1 LHKKIII
8 IGGGAA
14 GYFTA
19 INIAEQKPEYHITI
33 LEKAARGLQK
43 VKVSGGGRCN
53 VTNGRE
59 KTAELVK
66 FYPRGGKK
74 LYKTFE
80 QFGTLSM
87 VEWLKDRGV
96 QTKVENDLRVFPTT
110 DNSQTIID
118 CFERLVA
125 KHGIDVH
132 FKTAVEEIQYQTDST
147 WKVFI
152 GEKAFLDADIVVVAS
167 GSSPSFQEKLK
178 QLDLTITP
186 QAPSLFTFNIKDER
200 ISALPGVSFAEAEVR
215 IQGTKLVESGPLLIT
230 HWGMSGPAILK
241 LSAWGA
247 RELKT
252 MQYDFSIIIN
262 FLGSTKPDAFRTS
275 LLATKTEHPTRK
287 VYNYAPDGITKRYW
301 ENLLL
306 HLEVPKE
313 LPFGELT
320 NKHINKLTE
329 EITQAIFEVKG
340 KSTFKEEFVTC
351 GGVDLSEID
360 LVTMASKKY
369 PSLYFAG
376 EVIDIDALTGGFNF
390 QACWSAGWIVAK
402 AV

>member
-1 LHKKIII
+1 LKKRIII

-14 GYFTA
+14 GYFA
-19 INIAEQKPEYHITI
+19 AVNIAEQKPEYHITI

-80 QFGTLSM
+80 QFGTADM
-87 VEWLKDRGV
+87 VQWLQDRGV
-96 QTKVENDLRVFPTT
+96 ATKVENDLRVFPTT

-118 CFERLVA
+118 CFERLVT
-125 KHGIDVH
+125 KHGIEVH
-132 FKTAVEEIQYQTDST
+132 FKTGVEEMVFQKDGT

-152 GEKAFLDADIVVVAS
+152 GEKAFLDTDIVIVAT

-178 QLDLTITP
+178 KLGLTITP
-186 QAPSLFTFNIKDER
+186 QVPSLFTFNIKDER
-200 ISALPGVSFAEAEVR
+200 IAALPGVSFAEAEVR
-215 IQGTKLVESGPLLIT
+215 IQSTKLMESGPLLIT

-247 RELKT
+247 RELQT
-252 MQYDFSIIIN
+252 MQYDFSLIIN
-262 FLGSTKPDAFRTS
+262 FLSNTKPDACRS
-275 LLATKTEHPTRK
+275 ALLNSKGEHPTRK
-287 VYNYAPDGITKRYW
+287 VYNYAPDGIPKRYW
-301 ENLLL
+301 ENLLQY
-306 HLEVPKE
+306 LEVPPE

-329 EITQAIFEVKG
+329 ELTQAIFTVKG

-351 GGVDLSEID
+351 GGVDLTEID
-360 LVTMASKKY
+360 LATMASKKY
-369 PSLYFAG
+369 PTLYFAG

-390 QACWSAGWIVAK
+390 QACWSAGWIVAQ